1 MKISGLKTFL
11 VPTYVSDSEWALGK
25 AFLLIKVETDSGL
38 SGWGEAYVPHDCEHA
53 IDALIRAMAR
63 YLEGTDPLNIE
74 KFRHN
79 ALNAFA
85 NLQTGFHLSC
95 AIAGI
100 EMALWDITG
109 IAMEQPVYRLLGS
122 PCRTQ
127 VPVYANCHSNK
138 GKSIHDIVEY
148 AKAQY
153 AEGFRS
159 VKIYPFLNQ
168 TAVEQGL
175 TDLQHLRESLE
186 SDCTV
191 LVDAW
196 RALDYD
202 TAILASTGL
211 EQLGVKWLEDPVP
224 LDDLEVLSRITSET
238 SLSVVTGE
246 TLSTETE
253 FELLLQKNAANI
265 LNPDIACCGLSQIR
279 SIAVKARAWSCQI
292 AIHNFNSMGLGL
304 AASLHIAATIPNLA
318 GVEYFPRFK
327 AVSDQFCVLHWQH
340 GEDHAFKLCDKPGLG
355 VTMDESALARFAYQ
369 PSPARPWPD

>member
-38 SGWGEAYVPHDCEHA
+38 SGWGEAYVPHDCEHV

-109 IAMEQPVYRLLGS
+109 LAMEQPVYRLLGS

-138 GKSIHDIVEY
+138 ERSLDEISVYTKT
-148 AKAQY
+148 QY
-153 AEGFRS
+153 ADGFRM
-159 VKIYPFLNQ
+159 VKVYPFLNGR
-168 TAVEQGL
+168 TVEQGL
-175 TDLQHLRESLE
+175 NDVKTLRQTLGPNCSILI
-186 SDCTV
+186 
-191 LVDAW
+191 DAW

-202 TAILASTGL
+202 SAILACRGL
-211 EQLGVKWLEDPVP
+211 EELGVKWLEDPMP
-224 LDDLEVLSRITSET
+224 LDDLESLSRIVSDT
-238 SLSVVTGE
+238 SLHIVTGE
-246 TLSTETE
+246 TLSQPSE
-253 FELLLQKNAANI
+253 FTLLLEKQAANV
-265 LNPDIACCGLSQIR
+265 LNPDIACCGLSQIK
-279 SIAVKARAWSCQI
+279 SIANAAQPRSCEV
-292 AIHNFNSMGLGL
+292 AIHNFNSMGPAL
-304 AASLHIAATIPNLA
+304 AASLHIAAVIPNLA
-318 GVEYFPRFK
+318 AVEYFPRFK
-327 AVSDQFCVLHWQH
+327 AASEQFCDLHWQH
-340 GEDHAFKLCDKPGLG
+340 GEDWTFDLCRTPGLG
-355 VTMDESALARFAYQ
+355 VTIDESALTHFEYQ
-369 PSPARPWPD
+369 PGPMRSWPA

>member
-11 VPTYVSDSEWALGK
+11 IPTTVSDSEWALGK

-63 YLEGTDPLNIE
+63 YLEGADPLKIE

-138 GKSIHDIVEY
+138 GKSIDDIVEY
-148 AKAQY
+148 AKARY

-159 VKIYPFLNQ
+159 VKIYPFLDQ

-186 SDCTV
+186 SDCTI

-202 TAILASTGL
+202 TAILACAGL

-224 LDDLEVLSRITSET
+224 LDDLQALSRITSET
-238 SLSVVTGE
+238 SLSIVTGE

-279 SIAVKARAWSCQI
+279 SIAATGHARSCQM
-292 AIHNFNSMGLGL
+292 AIHNFNTMGLGL
-304 AASLHIAATIPNLA
+304 AASLHIAAIIPNLA
-318 GVEYFPRFK
+318 GVEYFPRFQ
-327 AVSDQFCVLHWQH
+327 AASDQFCLLHWQH

-355 VTMDESALARFAYQ
+355 VTVDESALARFEHQ
-369 PSPARPWPD
+369 PGPARPWPD